1 MATRAHS
8 TFEKNLARVRA
19 LQAIF
24 DADSLRPRQNPQ
36 GRGRGTSSAEE
47 KELLRAVA
55 VFAIGTLDAYLSDVA
70 AEVLVAQLERARTPS
85 PEARALFKRILR
97 EIDTLPFELALTS
110 DPEERQRFAHEAISE
125 HLTNRVS
132 NHGAKGV
139 AATLGRLG
147 CEGFAWDAV
156 DMTPFQIL
164 RTTAN
169 RGPAQVLDIWTE
181 NRHKIIHQGIAVVVR
196 ADQAREL
203 IGFVDA
209 LARHVDAEAE
219 AAASAAA

>member
-1 MATRAHS
+1 VATRAYS
-8 TFEKNLARVRA
+8 TFEKNLGRVRA

-55 VFAIGTLDAYLSDVA
+55 VFAIGILDAYLSDVA

-85 PEARALFKRILR
+85 TEARALFRRILR
-97 EIDTLPFELALTS
+97 EIETLPFELALTT
-110 DPEERQRFAHEAISE
+110 DPDERQRLAREAVSE

-147 CEGFAWDAV
+147 CEGFDWGVV
-156 DMTPFQIL
+156 DMAALPVL
-164 RTTAN
+164 RTAAN
-169 RGPAQVLDIWTE
+169 RGPAEVLDIWTE
-181 NRHKIIHQGIAVVVR
+181 NRHRIIHQGIAVVVR

-203 IGFVDA
+203 IEFVEA

-219 AAASAAA
+219 TAASAPA